1 MRPASLGTGTDRFRR
16 PGERWRPR
24 QVSVGRRPVILLTGI
39 RDETARGPS
48 HGSGRPRGG
57 ATLACGRRGAAYIRR
72 WAIAAHVSIGPK
84 HSIRG
89 GWVDPEG
96 DYCFAC

>member
-1 MRPASLGTGTDRFRR
+1 MRPAYLGTGTDRFRR

-24 QVSVGRRPVILLTGI
+24 QVSVGRRPVLLLTGI
-39 RDETARGPS
+39 RYETARGPS

-57 ATLACGRRGAAYIRR
+57 RR
-72 WAIAAHVSIGPK
+72 WHVVNEGRPTSDDGLSQPT
-84 HSIRG
+84 SVSGRNTQSG